1 MLLFQMSGANN
12 ANQQQPQQGPQAP
25 QQQAQGA
32 VLGLPQHQAGGQA
45 APPVPVAPP
54 PPPPPGAALG
64 HGPFV
69 QGAIGQGAFAQ
80 GAFAQGAQGA
90 FAQGAGNFQ
99 QAQAWQQF
107 GLGGAGGPGGQNV
120 HGNALLNANY
130 AMNSAAWA
138 EQQARLASQ
147 QCEALAKSYAKTE
160 RWSRDLR
167 INQEKA
173 KYKAPADK
181 KAVEYLVEEDFD
193 LREL

>member
-1 MLLFQMSGANN
+1 M
-12 ANQQQPQQGPQAP
+12 
-25 QQQAQGA
+25 
-32 VLGLPQHQAGGQA
+32 
-45 APPVPVAPP
+45 
-54 PPPPPGAALG
+54 
-64 HGPFV
+64 
-69 QGAIGQGAFAQ
+69 
-80 GAFAQGAQGA
+80 
-90 FAQGAGNFQ
+90 
-99 QAQAWQQF
+99 
-107 GLGGAGGPGGQNV
+107 

-138 EQQARLASQ
+138 EQKARLASQ